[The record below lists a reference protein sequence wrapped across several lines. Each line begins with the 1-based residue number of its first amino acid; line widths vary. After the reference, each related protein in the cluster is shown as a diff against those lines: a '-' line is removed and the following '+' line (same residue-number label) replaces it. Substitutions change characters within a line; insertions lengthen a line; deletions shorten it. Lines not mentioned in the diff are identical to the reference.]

1 MMWDN
6 NDSWANGSG
15 YGGWFMLIGLI
26 VIAVAAVFLVVYL
39 VRQTSRPVAAGAP
52 RVQGYPQSHAQGQVE
67 PRTKES
73 PSDILARRY
82 ASGEIE
88 REEYLQKLADL

>member
-6 NDSWANGSG
+6 NDAWMHGSG
-15 YGGWFMLIGLI
+15 AGGWFMFFGLI
-26 VIAVAAVFLVVYL
+26 AIVVAAVLLIVYL
-39 VRQTSRPVAAGAP
+39 VRQTSQPVGAGVQGAP
-52 RVQGYPQSHAQGQVE
+52 GYAQNQIT
-67 PRTKES
+67 PPAQES
-73 PSDILARRY
+73 PRDILKRRY

>member
-6 NDSWANGSG
+6 NDAWMHGSG
-15 YGGWFMLIGLI
+15 AGGWFMFFGLI
-26 VIAVAAVFLVVYL
+26 AIVVAAVLLIFYL
-39 VRQTSRPVAAGAP
+39 VRQTSQPAG
-52 RVQGYPQSHAQGQVE
+52 VGVQGTQGYPQNLIAPPAQ
-67 PRTKES
+67 ES
-73 PSDILARRY
+73 PGDILKRRY

>member
-6 NDSWANGSG
+6 NDAWMHGSG
-15 YGGWFMLIGLI
+15 VGGWFMFFGLI
-26 VIAVAAVFLVVYL
+26 AIVVAAVLLIVYL
-39 VRQTSRPVAAGAP
+39 VRQTSQPVGAGAHP
-52 RVQGYPQSHAQGQVE
+52 PQGYPPNQIAPPAQ
-67 PRTKES
+67 ES
-73 PSDILARRY
+73 PRDILKRRY